1 MGITIGLFTYIGK
14 QIDRYYSLET
24 PYVTIALALVGV
36 FASLYLLMRDVF
48 KS

>member
-14 QIDRYYSLET
+14 QIDRYYQLST
-24 PYVTIALALVGV
+24 PYGTVALALIGV

-48 KS
+48 KP